1 MYDEDEDEQLELELQ
16 ELDELLDDAN
26 VNIIFSFFINLLLF
40 NALIKASIVRISLSD
55 GLKLFFSSIG
65 FVTYAKVFA
74 AKLNN

>member
-40 NALIKASIVRISLSD
+40 NALIKASIVKISLAD

-65 FVTYAKVFA
+65 FVTYAKVFS